1 MTRVRLLDRYLDSF
15 ISAACM
21 GCSLLIRKTTTQ
33 ERQGKRMKIASA
45 SIIDLM
51 PD

>member
-1 MTRVRLLDRYLDSF
+1 MTRVRLLDRYIDSY
-15 ISAACM
+15 ISTACM

-33 ERQGKRMKIASA
+33 ERHVKQMKISSV